1 MPSFRVPVQIVP
13 RAGLLDPQGST
24 VAGALRTLGFAQV
37 QDVHVGRFIVVQVE
51 ATDAATA
58 ATMVTQMCNK
68 LLANPVT
75 EDFVIQTVQET
86 VGTCS
91 AKVPAA

>member
-24 VAGALRTLGFAQV
+24 VTGALRTLGFTQV
-37 QDVHVGRFIVVQVE
+37 QDVHVGRFIVVQVD
-51 ATDAATA
+51 ASDTAAATSVVA
-58 ATMVTQMCNK
+58 QMCHK

-75 EDFVIQTVQET
+75 EDFVIETVQET
-86 VGTCS
+86 STAHS